1 MCAPATNQTKPKE
14 IKRNEMRLNLQTRI
28 LEPFKIKTRWENNKK
43 KERGSAT
50 MSEYVL
56 VAALFN
62 LLTHGIFY
70 LLVRVECYLG
80 RPSVHTGHG
89 ALW

>member
-1 MCAPATNQTKPKE
+1 
-14 IKRNEMRLNLQTRI
+14 
-28 LEPFKIKTRWENNKK
+28 
-43 KERGSAT
+43 

-56 VAALFN
+56 VAAVFN

-89 ALW
+89 ALWGTGNMGGSFKLGRCKINNLNRRESSKGMNMRT